1 MRSSLLF
8 ATAAAFL
15 APVQAQA
22 KAPSKAVASFYHNE
36 GSCDDADLGAE
47 VTMFDSGNATVRAD
61 ARAFYTILYAKT
73 DPACTVEYVVDWTRM
88 KWNSNQ
94 KRDEAVSSLANVD
107 VDVKDLHVITWGKQ
121 QPPPLSLS
129 IPLPVAKEEAPKSS
143 SRPARASRTKMRVS
157 WLSRASRSPG
167 AKRSLFFSVN
177 RC

>member
-107 VDVKDLHVITWGKQ
+107 VDVKDLHVITWGETTTTTTE
-121 QPPPLSLS
+121 
-129 IPLPVAKEEAPKSS
+129 PVHPI
-143 SRPARASRTKMRVS
+143 ARRQGGGTKVIVKTCASVAYKDEGILAIQGIEVT
-157 WLSRASRSPG
+157 G
-167 AKRSLFFSVN
+167 
-177 RC
+177 C